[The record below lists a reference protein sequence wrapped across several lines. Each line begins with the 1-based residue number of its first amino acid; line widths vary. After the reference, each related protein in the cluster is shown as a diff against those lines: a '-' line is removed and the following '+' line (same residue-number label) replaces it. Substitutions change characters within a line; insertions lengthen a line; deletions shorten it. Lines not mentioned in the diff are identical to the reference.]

1 MQACFCIYE
10 IMANERIILERRFV
24 PKGTSIIKEED
35 DAYSAYLIQSGEVS
49 VFTNKS
55 GKEIELARLGAGE
68 ICGEMALIADDKR
81 SASVR
86 TVEDCNLIVIT
97 RSAFEEKLRNSDP
110 TIRAV
115 VNMLIKRI
123 IASNSDFIEYSSQKD
138 N

>member
-1 MQACFCIYE
+1 MT
-10 IMANERIILERRFV
+10 NERIILERRFV
-24 PKGTSIIKEED
+24 PKGTAIIKEDD

-49 VFTNKS
+49 VFTNKD

-81 SASVR
+81 TASVR

-115 VNMLIKRI
+115 VSMLIKRI
-123 IASNSDFIEYSSQKD
+123 IASNSDFIEYSTQKD